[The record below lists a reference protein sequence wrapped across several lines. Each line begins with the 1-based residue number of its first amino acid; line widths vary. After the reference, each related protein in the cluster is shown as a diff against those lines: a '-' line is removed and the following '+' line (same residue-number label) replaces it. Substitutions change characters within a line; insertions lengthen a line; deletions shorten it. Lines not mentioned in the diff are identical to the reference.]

1 MSSGVTLGPKKGL
14 SGFVLPLLTFVISSR
29 LRIQHK
35 EKIAAETEAMAMVK
49 TVAVIKESVTARRQ
63 LKSSIKQSR
72 Q

>member
-1 MSSGVTLGPKKGL
+1 
-14 SGFVLPLLTFVISSR
+14 
-29 LRIQHK
+29 
-35 EKIAAETEAMAMVK
+35 MAMVK